1 MSRARNKE
9 KGKEAVK
16 NNGKKLCLISV
27 FLKRIFE
34 FMKNTPQPSSN

>member
-9 KGKEAVK
+9 RGEEAVK
-16 NNGKKLCLISV
+16 NNDKKLCLI